1 MQTEVLLAWPAVGAV
16 HEQGRS
22 RSVRLDGSC
31 RARSISAVSPTAK
44 LFLMRRADREM
55 SRPWVA
61 LSLENETG
69 RHVRVTGKVGK
80 VTVEGGG
87 CHGGRRGETGQ
98 SRAARNKS

>member
-1 MQTEVLLAWPAVGAV
+1 MWPAVGAV

-22 RSVRLDGSC
+22 RPGEMAGSC

-98 SRAARNKS
+98 SRAARNMS